1 MIPVTDLRAGKA
13 FEVDGVPYLVL
24 KYKHTKIGRGVA
36 SIKVKVRNL
45 KNGSVSEKTF
55 ISGAKV
61 NPIETQLRSIQYLY
75 REENSFCF
83 MNPQDFSQFN
93 LSGDLLDGK
102 EKFLKEGEKF
112 KVLFW
117 NEKAL
122 SLELPISM
130 VFKIKET
137 SPGVKGNSATASS
150 KQALLDNDL
159 SLNVP
164 LFINIGDR
172 VKVDTRTG
180 EYLER
185 VS

>member
-45 KNGSVSEKTF
+45 KNGSVSEKT
-55 ISGAKV
+55 
-61 NPIETQLRSIQYLY
+61 
-75 REENSFCF
+75 F